1 MKNKALSIFLIV
13 LSFIAAMVF
22 ALPMSTISVVG
33 VVFGILLGLIPIFI
47 AYFVVKDKKLASK
60 TLQPFLIVVGMSVLK
75 LFLDFIFF
83 FVFTTA
89 SSYYQ
94 AQQAYA
100 IIQMILAVLV
110 YVLEIVVLV
119 FFCLKKDAPWLGS
132 LADKIVGVKK
142 EQGQTSKKSNKKLE
156 DVQKEED
163 EQEIIDE

>member
-22 ALPMSTISVVG
+22 ALPTSSISVVG
-33 VVFGILLGLIPIFI
+33 VVFGLLLGLVPIII

-60 TLQPFLIVVGMSVLK
+60 TLQPFLIVVAIAVLK

-83 FVFTTA
+83 FVLTTA

-94 AQQAYA
+94 AQQAYV
-100 IIQMILAVLV
+100 IIQMILALLV

-132 LADKIVGVKK
+132 LADKIIGIKK
-142 EQGQTSKKSNKKLE
+142 EKSQNSVASNKQTNNLDDE
-156 DVQKEED
+156 TKE
-163 EQEIIDE
+163 IDE

>member
-1 MKNKALSIFLIV
+1 MKNKALSVFLII
-13 LSFIAAMVF
+13 LSFVAAMVF

-33 VVFGILLGLIPIFI
+33 VVFGILLGLIPILI

-60 TLQPFLIVVGMSVLK
+60 TLQPFLIVVAIAVLK

-94 AQQAYA
+94 AQQAYV
-100 IIQMILAVLV
+100 IIQMILAILV

-132 LADKIVGVKK
+132 LADKIIGTKK
-142 EQGQTSKKSNKKLE
+142 EKSQNSVE
-156 DVQKEED
+156 SNEQKNNSDD
-163 EQEIIDE
+163 ETKESDE

>member
-1 MKNKALSIFLIV
+1 MKNKALSVFLII
-13 LSFIAAMVF
+13 LSFVAAMVF

-33 VVFGILLGLIPIFI
+33 VVFGILLGLIPILI

-60 TLQPFLIVVGMSVLK
+60 TLQPFLIIVAIGVLK

-94 AQQAYA
+94 AQQAYV
-100 IIQMILAVLV
+100 IIQMILAILV

-132 LADKIVGVKK
+132 LADKIIGIKK
-142 EQGQTSKKSNKKLE
+142 EKSQNS
-156 DVQKEED
+156 VQSNEQKNNSDDETKE
-163 EQEIIDE
+163 IDE

>member
-1 MKNKALSIFLIV
+1 MKNKALSVFLII
-13 LSFIAAMVF
+13 LSFVAAMVF

-33 VVFGILLGLIPIFI
+33 VVFGILLGLIPILI

-60 TLQPFLIVVGMSVLK
+60 TLQPFLIIVAIGVLK

-94 AQQAYA
+94 AQQAYV
-100 IIQMILAVLV
+100 IIQMILAILV

-132 LADKIVGVKK
+132 LADKIIGTKK
-142 EQGQTSKKSNKKLE
+142 EKSQNSVE
-156 DVQKEED
+156 SNEQKNNSDD
-163 EQEIIDE
+163 ETKESDE

>member
-33 VVFGILLGLIPIFI
+33 VVFGILLGLIPILI

-60 TLQPFLIVVGMSVLK
+60 TLQPFLIIVAIGVLK

-94 AQQAYA
+94 AQQAYV
-100 IIQMILAVLV
+100 IIQMILAILV

-132 LADKIVGVKK
+132 LADKIIGTKK
-142 EQGQTSKKSNKKLE
+142 EKSQNSVE
-156 DVQKEED
+156 SNEQKNNSDD
-163 EQEIIDE
+163 ETKESGE

>member
-1 MKNKALSIFLIV
+1 MKNKALSIILIT
-13 LSFIAAMVF
+13 LSFVAAMVF

-33 VVFGILLGLIPIFI
+33 VVFGILLGLVPIVI
-47 AYFVVKDKKLASK
+47 ACFAVKDKKLASK

-110 YVLEIVVLV
+110 YVLEITVLV
-119 FFCLKKDAPWLGS
+119 FFCLKKDAPWLGN
-132 LADKIVGVKK
+132 LANKIVGING
-142 EQGQTSKKSNKKLE
+142 EQNKSDVISKQQTDDSD
-156 DVQKEED
+156 DVTKD
-163 EQEIIDE
+163 IDK

>member
-33 VVFGILLGLIPIFI
+33 VVFGILLGLIPILI

-60 TLQPFLIVVGMSVLK
+60 TLQPFLIIVAIGVLK

-94 AQQAYA
+94 AQQAYV
-100 IIQMILAVLV
+100 IIQMILAILV

-132 LADKIVGVKK
+132 LADKIIGAKK
-142 EQGQTSKKSNKKLE
+142 EKSHNSVE
-156 DVQKEED
+156 SNEQKNNSDD
-163 EQEIIDE
+163 ETKEIDE

>member
-22 ALPMSTISVVG
+22 ALPTSSISVVG
-33 VVFGILLGLIPIFI
+33 VVFGLLLGLVPIII

-60 TLQPFLIVVGMSVLK
+60 TLQPFLIVVAIAVLK

-94 AQQAYA
+94 AQQAYV
-100 IIQMILAVLV
+100 IIQMILALLV

-132 LADKIVGVKK
+132 LADKIIGIKK
-142 EQGQTSKKSNKKLE
+142 EKSQNSVASNEQTNNLDDE
-156 DVQKEED
+156 TKE
-163 EQEIIDE
+163 IDE

>member
-1 MKNKALSIFLIV
+1 MKNKALSVFLII
-13 LSFIAAMVF
+13 LSFVAAMVF

-33 VVFGILLGLIPIFI
+33 VVFGILLGLIPILI

-60 TLQPFLIVVGMSVLK
+60 TLQPFLIIVAIGVLK

-94 AQQAYA
+94 AQQAYV
-100 IIQMILAVLV
+100 IIQMILAILV

-132 LADKIVGVKK
+132 LADKIIGIKK
-142 EQGQTSKKSNKKLE
+142 EKSQNS
-156 DVQKEED
+156 VQSNEQKNNSDDETKESD
-163 EQEIIDE
+163 E

>member
-33 VVFGILLGLIPIFI
+33 VVFGILLGLIPILI

-94 AQQAYA
+94 AQQAYV
-100 IIQMILAVLV
+100 IIQMILAILV

-119 FFCLKKDAPWLGS
+119 FFCLKKDAPWLDS
-132 LADKIVGVKK
+132 LADKIIGTKK
-142 EQGQTSKKSNKKLE
+142 EKSQNSVASNE
-156 DVQKEED
+156 QKNNSDD
-163 EQEIIDE
+163 ETKEIDE